1 VIVDDGSCEET
12 GFDQACL
19 PGADKAFGEG
29 FAKHDVPSQ
38 WYMHLFGIGAFV
50 RTRGFTR
57 TWFHAG
63 NKRKYRCSSLAY
75 WMQLHCGSRSVS
87 CQLASK
93 NWWSL
98 TRNANE
104 RQRELMNSNRTLRF
118 FSIFNGIILLFTNNN
133 TASYLSFSII
143 PSFVNYNWQQKLH

>member
-1 VIVDDGSCEET
+1 MMVPARKQVLT
-12 GFDQACL
+12 KLACL
-19 PGADKAFGEG
+19 EPI
-29 FAKHDVPSQ
+29 KHSGKDLLNMMSLRNGTCS
-38 WYMHLFGIGAFV
+38 LFGIGVFV